1 MPSVFVDSLT
11 DKVMGS
17 IRGFRKQTFKVRFPH
32 LNQSYIQGY
41 RVNLL
46 SGVEMEYELSNAYNY
61 TMINQSTPVVISD
74 TKEVEDKVLED
85 H

>member
-1 MPSVFVDSLT
+1 M
-11 DKVMGS
+11 
-17 IRGFRKQTFKVRFPH
+17 
-32 LNQSYIQGY
+32 NQSYIQGY

-46 SGVEMEYELSNAYNY
+46 SGVEMEYELSNAYND
-61 TMINQSTPVVISD
+61 TMINHSTPVVISD

>member
-1 MPSVFVDSLT
+1 M
-11 DKVMGS
+11 
-17 IRGFRKQTFKVRFPH
+17 
-32 LNQSYIQGY
+32 NQSYIQGY

-61 TMINQSTPVVISD
+61 TMINHSTPVVISD

-85 H
+85 HWMWQLVAVAKIVIIKLAESCIF

>member
-1 MPSVFVDSLT
+1 
-11 DKVMGS
+11 MGS
-17 IRGFRKQTFKVRFPH
+17 IRGFRKQTLKVRFPH

-46 SGVEMEYELSNAYNY
+46 SGVEMEYELSNSYND
-61 TMINQSTPVVISD
+61 TMINHSTPVVISD